1 MWFEVKCG
9 KSAIYTVDRQ
19 NAHSLT
25 LAVRGVVE
33 FFKLAKREQEVHQK
47 ILGFSISHDHRT
59 VRIYGHYP
67 TINGDK
73 TTYYRHPIQ
82 SFDFTALEGRDRW
95 TSYKFV
101 TSIYDDWAPSHFER
115 LCSVIDDFPKG
126 INFGVSPQ
134 SEVQTEPQLPP
145 KIYGPSPTETT
156 SLSREI
162 GGVNLQGSS
171 FTSPLE
177 EESQQVA
184 ANSRNVAS
192 EATPR
197 DKSGPKKRCKR

>member
-1 MWFEVKCG
+1 M
-9 KSAIYTVDRQ
+9 
-19 NAHSLT
+19 T

-33 FFKLAKREQEVHQK
+33 LFKLAKREQEVHQE

-67 TINGDK
+67 IINGDK
-73 TTYYRHPIQ
+73 TTYYRHPIL
-82 SFDFTALEGRDRW
+82 SFDITNLG
-95 TSYKFV
+95 V
-101 TSIYDDWAPSHFER
+101 YDDWAPSHFER
-115 LCSVIDDFPKG
+115 LCSVIDDLPND
-126 INFGVSPQ
+126 IDFGPSPQ
-134 SEVQTEPQLPP
+134 SEVQTKPQLQP

-171 FTSPLE
+171 FTSLLE
-177 EESQQVA
+177 EEGQQVA
-184 ANSRNVAS
+184 ANSRNVAP

-197 DKSGPKKRCKR
+197 NKSGPMKRRRPTSNTSRRHKYNGQSQAE